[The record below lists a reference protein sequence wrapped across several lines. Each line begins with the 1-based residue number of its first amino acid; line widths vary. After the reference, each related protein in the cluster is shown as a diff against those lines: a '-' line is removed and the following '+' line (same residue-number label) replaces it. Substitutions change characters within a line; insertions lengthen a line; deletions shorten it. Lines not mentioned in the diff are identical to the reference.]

1 MRIFAVLSDVRKN
14 REEAHIVM
22 ENKYDF
28 NAYDTVVALVL
39 TRYLMI
45 TGRSK
50 IELGAVFGDGTVD
63 GLALADL
70 LDRATVWA
78 KEGMKSRGESLTDNM
93 ATEIGKALEGFSGKR
108 YVQSMETGFAEF
120 LDDFYH
126 DRIK

>member
-1 MRIFAVLSDVRKN
+1 
-14 REEAHIVM
+14 M

-63 GLALADL
+63 GLALAD
-70 LDRATVWA
+70 
-78 KEGMKSRGESLTDNM
+78 NM

-108 YVQSMETGFAEF
+108 YVQSMDTGFAEF

-126 DRIK
+126 HRIK